1 MCSKKISLQ
10 KSGNTDIIQNTDGC
24 SMLQS
29 DGKTDIIQNNVS
41 CSMLRCDWGVMAV
54 EHGGG
59 NLVSTWIGSLSVD
72 NMLLV
77 LGDFF
82 FLFHEFSMNKY
93 KCKLLCTIA

>member
-10 KSGNTDIIQNTDGC
+10 KSGNTDIIRNTDGC

-72 NMLLV
+72 NMVLV

-82 FLFHEFSMNKY
+82 FYFMNSP
-93 KCKLLCTIA
+93 